1 MRKYNAYYFSYAIT
15 LDWYMHPLEASV
27 GHLTGLLL
35 DFMIFWQAISIY
47 TPAHRNKWW
56 CVSCEF
62 LVILHGPLI
71 AMNRGEGS
79 GMFGFGFT
87 IVFLCSGQWGLPL
100 DQTARIGF
108 LFILVGSMAITYG
121 IGLTK
126 KVGDV
131 PVTWNDLPEV
141 MVVPI
146 IYYFSMCGFF
156 LIYMMTVRLKFIQN
170 RPFKIAM
177 VTLACVI
184 ACSFGFIPFIML
196 AGMH

>member
-1 MRKYNAYYFSYAIT
+1 
-15 LDWYMHPLEASV
+15 
-27 GHLTGLLL
+27 
-35 DFMIFWQAISIY
+35 
-47 TPAHRNKWW
+47 
-56 CVSCEF
+56 
-62 LVILHGPLI
+62 
-71 AMNRGEGS
+71 
-79 GMFGFGFT
+79 
-87 IVFLCSGQWGLPL
+87 
-100 DQTARIGF
+100 
-108 LFILVGSMAITYG
+108 MAITYG

-146 IYYFSMCGFF
+146 IYYFSVCGFF
-156 LIYMMTVRLKFIQN
+156 LIYMMTVRFKFISN
-170 RPFKIAM
+170 RPFKITM